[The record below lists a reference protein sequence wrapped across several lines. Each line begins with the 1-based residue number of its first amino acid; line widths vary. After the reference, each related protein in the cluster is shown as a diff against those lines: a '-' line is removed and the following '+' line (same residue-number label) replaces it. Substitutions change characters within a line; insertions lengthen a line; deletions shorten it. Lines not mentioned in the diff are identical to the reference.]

1 MFGKADK
8 KEQVVVSRVELL
20 LSTTNLR
27 QIKMKMKIFIKEL
40 KGNEIEVADV
50 ESNTS
55 IALIKQ
61 EIQRKLNIPGV

>member
-1 MFGKADK
+1 
-8 KEQVVVSRVELL
+8 
-20 LSTTNLR
+20 
-27 QIKMKMKIFIKEL
+27 MKIFIKEL